1 MFILF
6 IASFRIRVSKAYS
19 KIILHPVVLF
29 TKRQIYLLSGK
40 QYDQSEKTLRMSEYE
55 KTEKILKAFAS
66 KSRLQI
72 LECIQRGFSNPGEIA
87 RKLKRHRSTVEKHLR
102 VLLAA
107 KIVEKV
113 PSLSKGGQL
122 MIRYKIR
129 DNAKELLVRIQEVSQ
144 SF

>member
-1 MFILF
+1 
-6 IASFRIRVSKAYS
+6 
-19 KIILHPVVLF
+19 
-29 TKRQIYLLSGK
+29 
-40 QYDQSEKTLRMSEYE
+40 MSEYE
-55 KTEKILKAFAS
+55 KTEKILKALAC

-72 LECIQRGFSNPGEIA
+72 LDYIRKGVSNPGEMA
-87 RKLKRHRSTVEKHLR
+87 GKLKRHRSTIEKHLR
-102 VLLAA
+102 VLLAV

-129 DNAKELLVRIQEVSQ
+129 DDSKKLLMRIQEVSQ